1 MNGKRCLVTGANSG
15 IGKALSLALA
25 DRGAEVI
32 MVCRDRHRGE
42 TALNEIKSRT
52 QNSRLE
58 LLLVDLSS
66 QRSIRNGAE
75 EFRKKYRRLDV
86 LINNAGALFFERS
99 MTEEGIESTFAVNYL
114 APFLLTSLL
123 LDVLKS
129 SSPSRII
136 NVSSESQKKAFIDF
150 GDLMGENKY
159 NPMAAYSQ
167 SKLAVILFT
176 YELARRL
183 AGTGVTVNSY
193 YPSAAVR
200 TNLGKAD
207 KGLFRLS
214 FVLMSVLLSPLL
226 ISAEKA
232 ARTGLYLAASK
243 RAEKITGKCYMQN
256 RQGTKASLVNK
267 SYEREISA
275 RLWEISKELAGLN
288 KSLV

>member
-1 MNGKRCLVTGANSG
+1 VNGKRCLVTGANSG

-25 DRGAEVI
+25 GYGAEVI

-42 TALNEIKSRT
+42 SALNEIKSRI

-66 QRSIRNGAE
+66 QRAIRNGAE
-75 EFRKKYRRLDV
+75 QFRKKYRRLDV

-99 MTEEGIESTFAVNYL
+99 MTDDGIESTFAVNYL
-114 APFLLTSLL
+114 APFLFTNLL

-129 SSPSRII
+129 SAPSRII

-159 NPMAAYSQ
+159 SPMAAYSQ

-207 KGLFRLS
+207 KGFFRLS
-214 FVLMSVLLSPLL
+214 FVLMSVLLSPML

-243 RAEKITGKCYMQN
+243 RAEKITGKCYMQD
-256 RQGTKASLVNK
+256 RQGTKASRVDRP
-267 SYEREISA
+267 YEREISG